1 MQFNEANPLA
11 ASCLGIAARVGNEKA
26 VQKLLKRGRRVD
38 VGDNRGWTP
47 LHEAAAACNIGCLH
61 LLLKRGIIYCSSY
74 VIHGN
79 DVSDLSHKLSVHN
92 TSCKNVVCLTH
103 LLQSNCYN

>member
-26 VQKLLKRGRRVD
+26 VQKLLKGGRRVD

-47 LHEAAAACNIGCLH
+47 LHEAAAASNIGCLR
-61 LLLKRGIIYCSSY
+61 LLLKKGTTYIAVSYTEIIFQNTLPY
-74 VIHGN
+74 
-79 DVSDLSHKLSVHN
+79 KLSVLN
-92 TSCKNVVCLTH
+92 TAVRLRFA
-103 LLQSNCYN
+103 